1 MKLKIAVVI
10 DVYSK
15 DGGASKAAYFYSQ
28 KVRENGHLSYFA
40 CTNTLPGEDYPDDVT
55 EIRSEKACEDFI
67 RNKGIDVIHY
77 FKAAKSIKYGPVF
90 KKFITARKNIGR
102 EDIKVITTVCQQ
114 PSYPN
119 TILTPFEIYYSDY
132 LIFIDKTAYNDPLYS
147 FIPKE
152 KKTWMY
158 LSATRDSLKNSVVD
172 QYVKQSYELKNNT
185 IVFGRGSTLNKCPKD
200 TLDVYDQI
208 KTKTGK
214 KFVIIGV
221 PETKNWLTKKIN
233 KREEKDIETYPLLPI
248 TEYAKMVSTFD
259 VMLYYI
265 PDKIYS
271 SIDGSLRTA
280 MRMGVPVVVC
290 GAPAPK
296 ETVVHGENGYIAN
309 NAKELVEYAEKLA
322 NDVSLREK
330 MGKAA
335 RRLFF
340 ENAPEEYWPITH
352 IKIVED
358 IVSKEKQEPI
368 KTPVLKWVKIYV
380 ELFLSRIN
388 ESLLKIVKRAL
399 L

>member
-15 DGGASKAAYFYSQ
+15 DGGASKAARTYAQ
-28 KVRENGHLSYFA
+28 RLKENGHESFFA
-40 CTNTLPGEDYPDDVT
+40 CTNTLPSEEYPEDVT
-55 EIRSEKACEDFI
+55 EIRSVKACEDFL
-67 RNKGIDVIHY
+67 RNNRIDVIHY

-90 KKFITARKNIGR
+90 KKFIKARKNNGR

-200 TLDVYDQI
+200 ILDVYDQI
-208 KTKTGK
+208 KTETEK
-214 KFVIIGV
+214 KFVIVGV
-221 PETKNWLTKKIN
+221 PQTKNWLTKKIS
-233 KREEKDIETYPLLPI
+233 KRRKKDVETYPLLPI
-248 TEYAKMVSTFD
+248 AEYAKAVSTFD

-309 NAKELVEYAEKLA
+309 NTKELVEYAEKLA
-322 NDVSLREK
+322 NDTLLRER
-330 MGKAA
+330 MGIAA

-352 IKIVED
+352 MKIMED
-358 IVSKEKQEPI
+358 IVVKEKQEPV
-368 KTPVLKWVKIYV
+368 KTPVLKWVSIYFMLYTSV
-380 ELFLSRIN
+380 TSKAILKLF
-388 ESLLKIVKRAL
+388 K
-399 L
+399 